1 MVSCLPTRGVVS
13 TYSVHFC
20 MRSST
25 YQLFQYHTA
34 PYTELLKRNNK
45 HQNRKLEQPKRLR
58 IERPCSQNK
67 QKNTLKKPV
76 SQPSQL
82 PTLRINS
89 HLQMFK
95 SVKDN
100 FYIVYEHTF

>member
-20 MRSST
+20 MRSSI
-25 YQLFQYHTA
+25 YQLFQYQTA

-45 HQNRKLEQPKRLR
+45 HLNRKLEHPKCLR

-67 QKNTLKKPV
+67 QKTHSKGQSYNRP
-76 SQPSQL
+76 
-82 PTLRINS
+82 NS
-89 HLQMFK
+89 LL
-95 SVKDN
+95 
-100 FYIVYEHTF
+100 YE